1 MSKVFKHLVIE
12 DLDLKIAG
20 ENLGVLS
27 DIMDFLEQED
37 LEPEQDDVQLLLD
50 EILFGHED
58 FHIELDGKEYRFI
71 YEHAIDDIYA
81 EEQKDFIEQELP
93 DLPSYVEIDWKQTI
107 ENLKADGFGHCF
119 ASYDGEELE
128 AEFDGMFFYVFRVN

>member
-50 EILFGHED
+50 EILLGQED
-58 FHIELDGKEYRFI
+58 FYIELDGKEYRFI

-81 EEQKDFIEQELP
+81 EEQRDFIEQELP
-93 DLPSYVEIDWKQTI
+93 DLPSYVEIDWEQTI
-107 ENLKADGFGHCF
+107 ENVKADGFANWF
-119 ASYDGEELE
+119 AGYDGQELE
-128 AEFDGMFFYVFRVN
+128 AEFDGMFYYIYRVN